1 MGGPFGEPSANDGA
15 RASTPKPSFGT
26 RAAPKKGRD
35 GSSLGEDAFASS
47 DAYTLTYRRRGAA
60 ADDRDA
66 EHSTK
71 RQLPEDLAAEVRADD
86 DALEAM
92 MATYAARVREERA
105 RIEARRA
112 SAREAAEAAR
122 AGTLSSGGEAL
133 EALSAEA
140 EGFGSGGFGI
150 GEPSAPIAQV
160 APPASDRPASS
171 TSDDYHWIPAEWIRS
186 FCDDVAAPG
195 PLDVASILCPHGFAD
210 PSRASAIKRVS
221 AAAYRILVDA
231 SGIADGSPTLRGP
244 GAVCRQ
250 CLRVKAR
257 AEAATE
263 TAESARAALRAAVR
277 ETTEEEDATPGRR
290 FSSPPRGYGHGA
302 RGRPVR
308 CQAPWVWAPREDS
321 RARTAVCARTRR
333 PSRFP
338 RTRGRDYEPRFRKT
352 ATTSVPRMKASVRES
367 PPRTTFRTT
376 TRVDFEPVTSAMTMT
391 TFASSRRSAGQ
402 SGGARAPAAPGVPP
416 RPALAPAAAFRA
428 LALALARVSRVVLGG
443 VRGMRGG
450 ARGDRRGEE
459 RTARARRGAR
469 RDVRFDA
476 SPRGD

>member
-1 MGGPFGEPSANDGA
+1 
-15 RASTPKPSFGT
+15 
-26 RAAPKKGRD
+26 
-35 GSSLGEDAFASS
+35 
-47 DAYTLTYRRRGAA
+47 
-60 ADDRDA
+60 
-66 EHSTK
+66 
-71 RQLPEDLAAEVRADD
+71 
-86 DALEAM
+86 
-92 MATYAARVREERA
+92 MATYARARSGRTRADRGATRVRA
-105 RIEARRA
+105 RGGGGGARRDPFV
-112 SAREAAEAAR
+112 R
-122 AGTLSSGGEAL
+122 GEAL
-133 EALSAEA
+133 EAL
-140 EGFGSGGFGI
+140 FGGGGGLRKRGLRDRGTLSPHRSGRPPLPTDRHLPRPTTTTGSPRNGYVRFATTSPPPVRWTSR
-150 GEPSAPIAQV
+150 PSCA
-160 APPASDRPASS
+160 R
-171 TSDDYHWIPAEWIRS
+171 T
-186 FCDDVAAPG
+186 
-195 PLDVASILCPHGFAD
+195 
-210 PSRASAIKRVS
+210 
-221 AAAYRILVDA
+221 
-231 SGIADGSPTLRGP
+231 GSPTVARVRDQTRLRRGVSHP
-244 GAVCRQ
+244 RRR
-250 CLRVKAR
+250 LRDRGRFPDAPRPRCCVSTVSSRKGAR

-376 TRVDFEPVTSAMTMT
+376 TRVDFEPVTSATTMT

-402 SGGARAPAAPGVPP
+402 SGGARAPAAPGYP
-416 RPALAPAAAFRA
+416 RASALAPAAAFRA